1 MITNEMIAA
10 YLECPQKAYLIAKD
24 EKATPTDYELLKSD
38 LQDAARRKLL
48 QKFSKNCDDTET
60 LITRNLLRQQRDFIL
75 NAKILS
81 AYFDLTFDALQKVSE
96 PSPLGQFSYIPI
108 HATPREHPSR
118 DDKLLIATLSIPLGD
133 IQGVKPEYG
142 RIVSSSRLRPS
153 RIELKSLHNRVEP
166 LLSELSRQNLQTSVP
181 EPHLNRSCLSCRFH
195 ETCKGYAVE
204 KDHLSLLGGI
214 NKKQIAKYESK
225 GIFTV
230 HQLSYT
236 FRPRR
241 DRKNKQHLRRRAF
254 SPELKALSIRE
265 QKIHVHEIPDLPA
278 TPTEIYF
285 DIEGIPDES
294 FYYLIGLIVINDDK
308 EKEQYFWADDKEDQA
323 AIFAEFLQTIS
334 QYKEYTLFH
343 YGSYEMTA
351 LKRMSK
357 QVADEDSD
365 NVSTALASCCNLL
378 SVLYSNVY
386 LPTYTNGLKE
396 VGAYLGFNWSATNAT
411 GLQSIVWRKRWEQ
424 TGHNSYK
431 RKLITY
437 NNEDCRA
444 LRKVKVLLDSI
455 VATDPKVS
463 DPTSPIVHTQKLA
476 KPSSLKFMSKEF
488 ALPEIERIR
497 DVAYF
502 DYQRERVHAR
512 TNKNLRRKGERSLS
526 FRKTAHKPNKRIS
539 ILARICPRCKS
550 RDIEA
555 SKAISKKV
563 FDLKFFNWGVKR
575 WIVQYNSFMYRCQSC
590 GNIFNPARF
599 RRIRHKYG
607 HKLISWVTFLH
618 IVNKESVRQIASNLY
633 ELFGLSIPKTTI
645 HRFKTY
651 ISNYYKHTFDIIKQE
666 ILSSDVIYVDE
677 TPLSMRDGSGY
688 AWVFTNLE
696 NVISLYKP
704 TREGDFLKEY
714 LESFRG
720 ILVSDFYT
728 AYDSVNC
735 LHQKCLIHLIR
746 DFNDDLFKNP
756 FDEEF
761 KDLAK
766 KFTHI
771 LQAVVETIDKYG
783 LKKRHL
789 HKHKKFVLKF
799 YDYVLGRDYTSES
812 AKQYQKRIQKN
823 RDDLFLF
830 LDYDNVAWNNGNAEH
845 AIKLLATHTNDNL
858 KFCRTTR
865 MEEYLTIMSLYQT
878 CKYRGISFLSFLL
891 SEETD
896 IKHYC
901 RSQASRKRR

>member
-1 MITNEMIAA
+1 MITNEMIVAF
-10 YLECPQKAYLIAKD
+10 LECPRKAYLMTKN
-24 EKATPTDYELLKSD
+24 EEATITDYELLNRD
-38 LQDAARRKLL
+38 LHGAIRRKFL
-48 QKFSKNCDDTET
+48 QKFSKNCDGNET
-60 LITRNLLRQQRDFIL
+60 LITRNLLMQQRDLIQ
-75 NAKILS
+75 NAKMLS
-81 AYFDLTFDALQKVSE
+81 RDFDIIYDVLQKVSE
-96 PSPLGQFSYIPI
+96 PSPLGKFSYIPI
-108 HATPREHPSR
+108 QTTPRQR
-118 DDKLLIATLSIPLGD
+118 ILKDDKLLIAILSIPLGD
-133 IQGVKPEYG
+133 IQGKKPNYG
-142 RIVSSSRLRPS
+142 RVVSGNQ
-153 RIELKSLHNRVEP
+153 LKSSKIGLNNYYHRAEIV
-166 LLSELSRQNLQTSVP
+166 LSQLFHQKSLESAP
-181 EPHLNRSCLSCRFH
+181 EPDLNQNCLPCRFYK
-195 ETCKGYAVE
+195 TCRKYAVE

-236 FRPRR
+236 FRPRK

-265 QKIHVHEIPDLPA
+265 QKIHVHQIPDLPV

-308 EKEQYFWADDKEDQA
+308 EKEQYFWADNKEDQA
-323 AIFAEFLQTIS
+323 AIFTEFFQTIS

-343 YGSYEMTA
+343 YGSYEIIA
-351 LKRMSK
+351 LKHMSK
-357 QVADEDSD
+357 EMADEDSHK
-365 NVSTALASCCNLL
+365 VSTALGSCCNLL
-378 SVLYSNVY
+378 SILYSNVY

-396 VGAYLGFNWSATNAT
+396 VGAYLGFKWSATNAT

-424 TGHNSYK
+424 TGHNAYK
-431 RKLITY
+431 SKLITY

-444 LRKVKVLLDSI
+444 LRRVKVLLDSI
-455 VATDPKVS
+455 VATDPNVS
-463 DPTSPIVHTQKLA
+463 DPTSPIVHIQTLA
-476 KPSSLKFMSKEF
+476 KPSRLKFMSKEF

-502 DYQRERVHAR
+502 NYQRERVHAR
-512 TNKNLRRKGERSLS
+512 TNKNLRRKGERNPSL
-526 FRKTAHKPNKRIS
+526 RKTVHKPNKKTS
-539 ILARICPRCKS
+539 ILARVCPRCKS
-550 RDIEA
+550 REIEA

-563 FDLKFFNWGVKR
+563 VDLKFFNWGVKR
-575 WIVQYNSFMYRCQSC
+575 WIVQHDSFMYWCQNC
-590 GNIFNPARF
+590 RNIFNPARF
-599 RRIRHKYG
+599 RRIRHRYG

-618 IVNKESVRQIASNLY
+618 IVNRESVRQIASNLY
-633 ELFGLSIPKTTI
+633 ELFGIDIPKTTI
-645 HRFKTY
+645 HNFKTY
-651 ISNYYKHTFDIIKQE
+651 VSNYYKHTFDIIKQE

-746 DFNDDLFKNP
+746 DFNDDLLKNP

-783 LKKRHL
+783 LKRRHL
-789 HKHKKFVLKF
+789 HKHKKAVLKF
-799 YDYVLGRDYTSES
+799 YDYVLGKDYTSE
-812 AKQYQKRIQKN
+812 AAQQYQKRIQKN
-823 RDDLFLF
+823 RDDLFRF

-878 CKYRGISFLSFLL
+878 CKYRGISLLSFML
-891 SEETD
+891 SEKID
-896 IKHYC
+896 INSYC
-901 RSQASRKRR
+901 TNRASRNR

>member
-1 MITNEMIAA
+1 M
-10 YLECPQKAYLIAKD
+10 
-24 EKATPTDYELLKSD
+24 
-38 LQDAARRKLL
+38 
-48 QKFSKNCDDTET
+48 
-60 LITRNLLRQQRDFIL
+60 
-75 NAKILS
+75 
-81 AYFDLTFDALQKVSE
+81 
-96 PSPLGQFSYIPI
+96 
-108 HATPREHPSR
+108 
-118 DDKLLIATLSIPLGD
+118 
-133 IQGVKPEYG
+133 
-142 RIVSSSRLRPS
+142 
-153 RIELKSLHNRVEP
+153 
-166 LLSELSRQNLQTSVP
+166 
-181 EPHLNRSCLSCRFH
+181 
-195 ETCKGYAVE
+195 
-204 KDHLSLLGGI
+204 LGGI

-236 FRPRR
+236 FRPRK

-265 QKIHVHEIPDLPA
+265 QKIHVHQIPDLPA

-294 FYYLIGLIVINDDK
+294 FYYLIGLIIINDGK
-308 EKEQYFWADDKEDQA
+308 EKEQYFWADNKEDQA
-323 AIFAEFLQTIS
+323 AIFADFFQTIS

-357 QVADEDSD
+357 EVADEDSHK
-365 NVSTALASCCNLL
+365 VFTALGSCCNLL
-378 SVLYSNVY
+378 SILYSNVY

-396 VGAYLGFNWSATNAT
+396 VGAYLGFNWSAINAT

-424 TGHNSYK
+424 TGHNAYK
-431 RKLITY
+431 SKLITY

-455 VATDPKVS
+455 VATDPNVS
-463 DPTSPIVHTQKLA
+463 DLTSPIVHIQTLA
-476 KPSSLKFMSKEF
+476 KPSRLKFMSKEF

-512 TNKNLRRKGERSLS
+512 SNKNLGRKRKRNPSL
-526 FRKTAHKPNKRIS
+526 RKTMHKPNKKIS
-539 ILARICPRCKS
+539 ILARVCPRCKS
-550 RDIEA
+550 SEIVA

-563 FDLKFFNWGVKR
+563 VDLRFFNWGVKR
-575 WIVQYNSFMYRCQSC
+575 WIVQYDSFMYRCQNC
-590 GNIFNPARF
+590 RNIFNPTRF
-599 RRIRHKYG
+599 RRIRHRYG

-618 IVNKESVRQIASNLY
+618 IVNRESVRQIALNLY
-633 ELFGLSIPKTTI
+633 EIFGLDIPKTTI
-645 HRFKTY
+645 HNFKTY
-651 ISNYYKHTFDIIKQE
+651 VSNYYKHTFDIIKQE

-696 NVISLYKP
+696 NAISLYKP

-746 DFNDDLFKNP
+746 DFNDDLLKNP

-766 KFTHI
+766 KFTYI

-783 LKKRHL
+783 LKRRNL
-789 HKHKKFVLKF
+789 HKHKKAVLKF
-799 YDYVLGRDYTSES
+799 YDYVLGKDYTSE
-812 AKQYQKRIQKN
+812 AAQQYQKRFQKN
-823 RDDLFLF
+823 RDDLFRF

-878 CKYRGISFLSFLL
+878 CKYRGISLLSFLL

-896 IKHYC
+896 INYYC
-901 RSQASRKRR
+901 RSQACRSRR